1 MRNNKAND
9 TSKTIINNINE
20 KWNAKL
26 TNHKIVFKFTDT
38 NETNM

>member
-9 TSKTIINNINE
+9 TSKTIINKIK